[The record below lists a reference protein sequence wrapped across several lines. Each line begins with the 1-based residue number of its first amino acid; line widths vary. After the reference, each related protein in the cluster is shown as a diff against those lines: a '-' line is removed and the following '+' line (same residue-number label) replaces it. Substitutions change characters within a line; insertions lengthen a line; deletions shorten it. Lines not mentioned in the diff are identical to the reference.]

1 MPFPYSTPEQLPAKE
16 NQSIYINLCKGRE
29 RDIAEWGDKGWNID
43 ELMGNKSDILNIL
56 YREEV
61 IEMVGDLLFQ
71 YELKYNLSKN
81 LK

>member
-16 NQSIYINLCKGRE
+16 NQSIYLNLCKGRE
-29 RDIAEWGDKGWNID
+29 RDSRMGDKGWNID

>member
-1 MPFPYSTPEQLPAKE
+1 
-16 NQSIYINLCKGRE
+16 
-29 RDIAEWGDKGWNID
+29 
-43 ELMGNKSDILNIL
+43 MGNKSDILNIL